1 MGGYGSGRQGG
12 RVTIYSCGSCRLSTA
27 NLRVLLRSP
36 SGGSCYL
43 RYRVDDTVMTV
54 DLEVLPHHGY
64 LRLRHPTRAQTGPEH
79 ADYTIRLVTTPV
91 GFGGHRWWFIC
102 PVSGQRC
109 AVLWLPRGA
118 YRFGSAKGYGLAY
131 DITRLAPHDRLWHRM
146 SKIARRL
153 GDDDPHAGFSTAQA
167 EMDAAG
173 DLRAPARDVAR
184 RGRAARRHLR
194 HQDRRLSGPWRTVTR
209 MISENLRDHC
219 HPKPPSIIVKGNL
232 E

>member
-12 RVTIYSCGSCRLSTA
+12 RITIYSCGSCRLSTKD
-27 NLRVLLRSP
+27 LRVLLRSP
-36 SGGSCYL
+36 TGSHCYR

-109 AVLWLPRGA
+109 AVLWLSRGA

-131 DITRLAPHDRLWHRM
+131 DITRLAPQDRLWHRM
-146 SKIARRL
+146 RKIARRL
-153 GDDDPHAGFSTAQA
+153 GDDDPTPDFPPRKPKWMRLATYERLLESWHDAAERRDDIYDTKIAGF
-167 EMDAAG
+167 
-173 DLRAPARDVAR
+173 LARGAR
-184 RGRAARRHLR
+184 L
-194 HQDRRLSGPWRTVTR
+194 DR
-209 MISENLRDHC
+209 
-219 HPKPPSIIVKGNL
+219 
-232 E
+232 

>member
-36 SGGSCYL
+36 PGGHCYL

-64 LRLRHPTRAQTGPEH
+64 LRLRHPTRARTGPEH
-79 ADYTIRLVTTPV
+79 EDYTIRLVTTPV

-131 DITRLAPHDRLWHRM
+131 DITRLAPQDRLWHRM
-146 SKIARRL
+146 RKIARRL
-153 GDDDPHAGFSTAQA
+153 GDNEPAPDYPPDKPKWMRTSTYDRLLEKWHDAAERRDDIYDTKIAGFLARGA
-167 EMDAAG
+167 R
-173 DLRAPARDVAR
+173 LR
-184 RGRAARRHLR
+184 G
-194 HQDRRLSGPWRTVTR
+194 
-209 MISENLRDHC
+209 
-219 HPKPPSIIVKGNL
+219 
-232 E
+232 